1 MSEKS
6 KDELIEAQKEVIGIL
21 FEIIKRFQANNELDE
36 QYFQLI
42 SIENKRDV
50 DKKGLEYIAK
60 ELEKTGIIEI
70 KHHIIGD
77 PELIILGEEKLR
89 EEEAIEY
96 RKKAQE
102 LEEIKKRLKEI
113 RGIPEMKKN

>member
-50 DKKGLEYIAK
+50 DKKGLEGILK
-60 ELEKTGIIEI
+60 KREENGKIITRLLEKLEI
-70 KHHIIGD
+70 
-77 PELIILGEEKLR
+77 
-89 EEEAIEY
+89 
-96 RKKAQE
+96 
-102 LEEIKKRLKEI
+102 
-113 RGIPEMKKN
+113 

>member
-50 DKKGLEYIAK
+50 DKKGLEEILK
-60 ELEKTGIIEI
+60 KREENGKIITRLLEKLEI
-70 KHHIIGD
+70 
-77 PELIILGEEKLR
+77 
-89 EEEAIEY
+89 
-96 RKKAQE
+96 
-102 LEEIKKRLKEI
+102 
-113 RGIPEMKKN
+113 